1 MAKVAVLVADAFQD
15 SEYFL
20 PKIEIEKLGVETE
33 TISISKTPVEIYS
46 FFRGIGHLNID
57 KTIDEANPDD
67 FVGVLVPGGA
77 KSPAILAEDERV
89 LSFLREIDRAGQ
101 MVAPIC
107 RGTMLVATSGVA
119 RGREIT
125 GFRFSNQY
133 PAELAVKPI
142 VEKYGGLWRED
153 KPVVISGNLISS
165 RHPDDIE
172 FFSRAIREWLI
183 SSGVLSAGAL
193 KTSGANFTTNHQ
205 SAPVIHT
212 FKSGEAGLMVNG
224 YLIET
229 SDHVVAVD
237 SALIESA
244 AKDLRKKFDSL
255 GKPLAFV
262 LITHGHPDHYNGL
275 THLTAGMNV
284 DIIATPGTDRVIREW
299 DELKEKQ
306 WRGVF
311 GDEWPKKR
319 TFPNRTL
326 EDGKSVS
333 IDGLS
338 FTVHHLGPGE
348 SHSDSYW
355 VMEGDGKRV
364 AFIGDVVLNHL
375 HAYGADAHTYEWL
388 RNLDRLITD
397 LSGFDRIYP
406 GHGESG
412 GIELLEWQ
420 KHYLQ
425 ELRAE
430 IAAVAKNKTELSESE
445 KAQLVKLMNEKFPDT
460 KLDFLLINSA
470 DPVAKELAAARERTG
485 QSSAHASIAI

>member
-1 MAKVAVLVADAFQD
+1 VTKVAVLIADAFQD

-33 TISISKTPVEIYS
+33 TISISKNPVEIYS
-46 FFRGIGHLNID
+46 FFKGIGHLNID
-57 KTIDEANPDD
+57 KTIDEVRPEDY
-67 FVGVLVPGGA
+67 VGVLVPGGA
-77 KSPAILAEDERV
+77 KSPAILAEDERA
-89 LSFLREIDRAGQ
+89 LSFLRKVNSAGR
-101 MVAPIC
+101 MIAPIC
-107 RGTMLVATSGVA
+107 RGTLLVATSGIVKD
-119 RGREIT
+119 REIT
-125 GFRFSNQY
+125 GFHQINQY
-133 PAELAVKPI
+133 PDLAVKPV
-142 VEKYGGLWRED
+142 VEKFGGLWRED

-172 FFSRAIREWLI
+172 SFSKAIRNWLR
-183 SSGVLSAGAL
+183 SSGALSENAWQMSEENST
-193 KTSGANFTTNHQ
+193 TSQ
-205 SAPVIHT
+205 YEPVIHT

-275 THLTAGMNV
+275 IHLTAGMNV
-284 DIIATPGTDRVIREW
+284 DIIATPGTDRVIRES
-299 DELKEKQ
+299 DARKEKQ
-306 WRGVF
+306 WSGIF
-311 GDEWPKKR
+311 GEEWPKKR

-326 EDGKSVS
+326 ADGHSIS
-333 IDGLS
+333 IDGLT
-338 FTVHHLGPGE
+338 FTVHDLGIGE
-348 SHSDSYW
+348 SDSDSYW
-355 VMEGDGKRV
+355 VMEGNRQRV

-375 HAYGADAHTYEWL
+375 HAYAADAHTFEWL
-388 RNLDRLITD
+388 RNLDRLIAE

-412 GIELLEWQ
+412 GVELLQWQ

-425 ELRAE
+425 ELRSA
-430 IAAVAKNKTELSESE
+430 ITALAKNNTELSDTE
-445 KAQLVKLMNEKFPDT
+445 KAQLVEHMNQKFPDT
-460 KLDFLLINSA
+460 ELDFLLINSA
-470 DPVAKELAAARERTG
+470 DPVAKELATERDRTEFS
-485 QSSAHASIAI
+485 SSAQRSVAS

>member
-1 MAKVAVLVADAFQD
+1 VAKVAVLIADAFQD

-33 TISISKTPVEIYS
+33 TVSISKSPVEIYS
-46 FFRGIGHLNID
+46 FFKGIGHLNID
-57 KTIDEANPDD
+57 KTIDEVDPDD
-67 FVGVLVPGGA
+67 YLGVLVPGGA

-89 LSFLREIDRAGQ
+89 LSFLRKVNSTDKLI
-101 MVAPIC
+101 APIC
-107 RGTMLVATSGVA
+107 RGTLLVATSGIVN
-119 RGREIT
+119 GREIT
-125 GFRFSNQY
+125 GFHLNSQY
-133 PAELAVKPI
+133 PELVVKPL
-142 VEKYGGLWRED
+142 VEKFGGIWRED
-153 KPVVISGNLISS
+153 KPVVVSGNLISS

-172 FFSRAIREWLI
+172 FFSGAIRDWLRD
-183 SSGVLSAGAL
+183 SGALSESRL
-193 KTSGANFTTNHQ
+193 KTSEEKSTRNNQFE
-205 SAPVIHT
+205 SIIHT
-212 FKSGEAGLMVNG
+212 FKSGDAGLLVNG

-284 DIIATPGTDRVIREW
+284 DIIATPRTNRVIQES
-299 DELKEKQ
+299 DALKEKQ
-306 WRGVF
+306 WSGVF
-311 GDEWPKKR
+311 GDEWPKRR

-326 EDGKSVS
+326 DDGQSVS
-333 IDGLS
+333 IDGLT
-338 FTVHHLGPGE
+338 FTVHDLGPGE
-348 SHSDSYW
+348 SDSDSFW
-355 VMEGDGKRV
+355 VMEGNGKRV

-375 HAYGADAHTYEWL
+375 HAYGADAHTFEWL
-388 RNLDRLITD
+388 QNLDRL
-397 LSGFDRIYP
+397 LSELHGFDQIYP

-420 KHYLQ
+420 KHYLE

-430 IAAVAKNKTELSESE
+430 VASFANDKTELSETE
-445 KAQLVKLMNEKFPDT
+445 KAQLLENMNRKFPDT

-470 DPVAKELAAARERTG
+470 DPVAKELAAQREGTRYG
-485 QSSAHASIAI
+485 SSAHGAAI